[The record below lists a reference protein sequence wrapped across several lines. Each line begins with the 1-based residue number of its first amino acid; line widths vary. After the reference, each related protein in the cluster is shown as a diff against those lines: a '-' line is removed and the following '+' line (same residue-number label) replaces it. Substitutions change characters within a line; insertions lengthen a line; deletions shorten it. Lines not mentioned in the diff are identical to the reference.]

1 MSRRR
6 LVAAIVSA
14 FVVVAPIVADDLSD
28 IRAQAGARLF
38 RAFLSADVDVDK
50 KTVENN
56 QLLILFLYSDDKNRA
71 TSLATHF
78 LGDNK
83 DGGTIRGLPL
93 TVAYSS
99 DASMASFK
107 SRIPAGIF
115 LSQPPNETMRKAVV
129 KYGIEHHVIVYS
141 PFEGDVENGVLG
153 GLSVEAQVRPYVNL
167 STLAASNI
175 SLKPLFFKVTKV
187 FK

>member
-1 MSRRR
+1 MSGRR
-6 LVAAIVSA
+6 LLAALLA
-14 FVVVAPIVADDLSD
+14 ALVVCPIVADDLTD

-38 RAFLSADVDVDK
+38 RAFLSADLDVEK
-50 KTVENN
+50 KTVDNN
-56 QLLILFLYSDDKNRA
+56 QLLILFFYVDDKNRA
-71 TSLATHF
+71 ADLANHF
-78 LGDNK
+78 LGQNK

-99 DASMASFK
+99 DPSMAGFK
-107 SRIPAGIF
+107 SRVPAGIF
-115 LSQPPNETMRKAVV
+115 LAQPPSEATRKAVIR
-129 KYGIEHHVIVYS
+129 YGIEHHVIVYS
-141 PFEGDVENGVLG
+141 PFEGDVESGVLG

-167 STLAASNI
+167 TTLSASNI

>member
-6 LVAAIVSA
+6 LLAALLA
-14 FVVVAPIVADDLSD
+14 ALVVCPVVADDLVD
-28 IRAQAGARLF
+28 VRAQAGARLF
-38 RAFLSADVDVDK
+38 RAFLSADLDVDK

-56 QLLILFLYSDDKNRA
+56 QLLILFFYVDDKNRA
-71 TSLATHF
+71 TELAGHF
-78 LGDNK
+78 LGQNK

-99 DASMASFK
+99 DATLGGFK
-107 SRIPAGIF
+107 SRVPAGIF
-115 LSQPPNETMRKAVV
+115 LAQPPSEAARKAVIR
-129 KYGIEHHVIVYS
+129 YGIEHHVIVYS
-141 PFEGDVENGVLG
+141 PFEGDVESGVLG

-167 STLAASNI
+167 STLSASNI